1 MDGVSALIK
10 ETPESPF
17 PLPSREDTRS
27 WKSSVNQEGR
37 KQVFTRH
44 QVSQH
49 LDLGRPPPQDCEK

>member
-17 PLPSREDTRS
+17 PLPSREDTKSRT
-27 WKSSVNQEGR
+27 SSVNQEGR

-49 LDLGRPPPQDCEK
+49 LDLGLPPP

>member
-1 MDGVSALIK
+1 MDGVSTLIK

-17 PLPSREDTRS
+17 PLPSREDTKSRT
-27 WKSSVNQEGR
+27 SSVNQEGR

-49 LDLGRPPPQDCEK
+49 LDLGLPPPQDCEK